1 MCNWE
6 GCTITNSERLRRI
19 RRLNIVEVTMI
30 GCHVG
35 GCTGVHVPLLVAGEL
50 HVVERGDESRVDL
63 LLIEVVVGC
72 CMVAHAVAGRCCR
85 VAVTVGRIG
94 LGRGHGGSRTEDPGA

>member
-1 MCNWE
+1 M
-6 GCTITNSERLRRI
+6 SI
-19 RRLNIVEVTMI
+19 RRGVSGEYTRVI
-30 GCHVG
+30 CHVG

-50 HVVERGDESRVDL
+50 HVVEHGDESRVDL

-94 LGRGHGGSRTEDPGA
+94 LGRRHGGSRTEDPRS